1 VNDADVVARLSSMGI
16 ELPEPP
22 AAVAAYLPVVMSGG
36 LAFVAGQVALVG
48 GELLH
53 PGRLGEAV
61 SLEQGTEAARR
72 CALQALSALRSAL
85 GGTFDRLERVLKVDV
100 FVASTPAFT
109 DQPKVA
115 NGASELLAEVLGEP
129 GRHARAAVGV
139 ASLPLGACVEVAL
152 TAAISG

>member
-1 VNDADVVARLSSMGI
+1 MNDADVVARLSSMGI